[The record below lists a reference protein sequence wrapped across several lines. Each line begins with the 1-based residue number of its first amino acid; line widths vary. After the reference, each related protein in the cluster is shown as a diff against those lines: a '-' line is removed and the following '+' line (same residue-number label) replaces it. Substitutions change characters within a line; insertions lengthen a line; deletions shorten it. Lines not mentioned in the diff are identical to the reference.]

1 MQDFRRALAADGAFG
16 ATPKRKVERSG
27 SIRLGP
33 RGEVLFTSV
42 KLRRGI
48 AVILT
53 AGICAV
59 VISLIIFLAV
69 TDDPLAGLRSIWLHN
84 AG

>member
-1 MQDFRRALAADGAFG
+1 M
-16 ATPKRKVERSG
+16 
-27 SIRLGP
+27 
-33 RGEVLFTSV
+33 

-69 TDDPLAGLRSIWLHN
+69 TDDPLASLRSIWLHN